1 MKLLILVFAL
11 IASGSSFALDC
22 SKADNT
28 IDINQCAQI
37 QQAKT
42 DEELNEVYKRVL
54 AMLDGIDKEPDQR
67 IKSDLKAGLIKAQR
81 LWVKFREADCA
92 NVYDFWSNG
101 TIRSVMYSDC
111 MRARAEQRIK
121 ELGEYQRP

>member
-1 MKLLILVFAL
+1 MKFLFLFFFL

-28 IDINQCAQI
+28 IEINQCAQI
-37 QQAKT
+37 RQTKT
-42 DEELNEVYKRVL
+42 DEELNEAYQRVL
-54 AMLDGIDKEPDQR
+54 AMLEGINKEPDNR
-67 IKSDLKAGLIKAQR
+67 IKTDLKAGLIKAQR

-92 NVYDFWSNG
+92 NIYDFWSNG

-111 MRARAEQRIK
+111 MRGRAEQRIK
-121 ELGEYQRP
+121 ELDEYQRP